1 MKLFAAFTRP
11 SEAVREAMEKP
22 NLGLAIALILLPG
35 IIGIITILALGMP
48 ADFMAVG
55 MRILG
60 DVLAWVLAAA
70 VIYLLAFVFRGVAV
84 KGKFTAILTA
94 LSLIGIMRTLAAVV
108 AIILLLFLAP
118 QSPSIMGSPAAANL
132 SASELTTK
140 VVETAPDYG
149 MVGLIVLAMGLLL
162 GTLFP
167 IIMIYYIFY
176 RAISESAQAGLLKN
190 LLVWL
195 ILVAALM
202 FFQGLWAAIPGL

>member
-1 MKLFAAFTRP
+1 MRLFSVFTRP
-11 SEAVREAMEKP
+11 SAVVKEAMEKP
-22 NLGLAIALILLPG
+22 NLGIAAALILLPG
-35 IIGIITILALGMP
+35 IIGIVAVLALGMP

-55 MRILG
+55 MKILG
-60 DVLAWVLAAA
+60 DVIAWVLAAA
-70 VIYLLAFVFRGVAV
+70 VIYILAFVFRGVSV

-94 LSLIGIMRTLAAVV
+94 LSLIGVMRILAAVV

-118 QSPSIMGSPAAANL
+118 QTPSILGSPAASGL

-149 MVGLIVLAMGLLL
+149 FAGLIVIAMGLLL

-176 RAISESAQAGLLKN
+176 RAVSEAAQAGLLKN
-190 LLVWL
+190 IMVWL
-195 ILVAALM
+195 ILVAVLLA
-202 FFQGLWAAIPGL
+202 FQGIWAAIPWF